1 MLENP
6 RPVLG
11 FAVFANRPTPAH
23 ATGRVFVTAGLVL
36 RCECAVR
43 PDDAAMAE
51 ASAALVGE
59 KRAMSG
65 INLYC
70 LGSKRL
76 RRCVL
81 KMNGF
86 FR

>member
-11 FAVFANRPTPAH
+11 NAVFANRPMPAY

-36 RCECAVR
+36 RCDCAVR
-43 PDDAAMAE
+43 PDDAAKAE
-51 ASAALVGE
+51 ACAALVGE

-70 LGSKRL
+70 IGSERR

-81 KMNGF
+81 KKNGF